1 VWLTLPY
8 RSTRFLPPWNASP
21 GGLELSEQSEQSE
34 QFEVLLHYLQQSR
47 GFDFTGYKRATLVRR
62 VQKRMSEVGIGDFS
76 EYLDYL
82 QVHPEEFAQLF
93 NTILINVTS
102 FFRDRD
108 AWDFLAREVIPRL
121 LERKPG
127 DEPIRCWC
135 AGTASGE
142 EAYSL
147 AMLLSEALGIE
158 TFIRRVKIYAT
169 DVDEEALAEAR
180 PSGNTSKDLE
190 NVPREYADRY
200 FELVGSRYMFRG
212 DLRRSLIFGRHDLV
226 QDAPISR
233 IDLLV
238 CRNTLMYFTA
248 ETQARVL
255 ARLHY
260 ALTDGGFLFLG
271 KAEMLLTH
279 THLFTPVELRQRI
292 FTKVPKMTLRDRLTL
307 VSQAGNAEAG
317 RHLDRQVRRLEM
329 VTEAMPLAQ
338 LVLDAAGNLALI
350 NEKARKWFRLHRRDV
365 GRPLQDLEISYRPL
379 ELRSLLEQAYTERR
393 PMTALNVERR
403 NGDNEVQHLD
413 VFVTPLFEKGTSL
426 LGASV
431 TFMDVSNSN
440 RLQDELERSR
450 QKLETAYEELQST
463 NEELETTNE
472 ELQSTVEELET
483 TNEELQSSNEELVTM
498 NEELEST
505 NSELQAING
514 ELRLRTD
521 EVEEVNSFMQS
532 VLANLQL
539 GVVVVDAEL
548 RVRMWYGR
556 SEDLWGLRPAEVQGQ
571 PLSNL
576 DIGLPVAEVQR
587 LARSCLTKA
596 KGTQELIVEATNR
609 RGRSIRCRI
618 VASPLRLGSG
628 PGVVL
633 LTEDLSEAARPGDG
647 DALQNER

>member
-1 VWLTLPY
+1 
-8 RSTRFLPPWNASP
+8 
-21 GGLELSEQSEQSE
+21 
-34 QFEVLLHYLQQSR
+34 
-47 GFDFTGYKRATLVRR
+47 
-62 VQKRMSEVGIGDFS
+62 
-76 EYLDYL
+76 
-82 QVHPEEFAQLF
+82 
-93 NTILINVTS
+93 
-102 FFRDRD
+102 
-108 AWDFLAREVIPRL
+108 
-121 LERKPG
+121 
-127 DEPIRCWC
+127 
-135 AGTASGE
+135 
-142 EAYSL
+142 
-147 AMLLSEALGIE
+147 
-158 TFIRRVKIYAT
+158 
-169 DVDEEALAEAR
+169 
-180 PSGNTSKDLE
+180 
-190 NVPREYADRY
+190 
-200 FELVGSRYMFRG
+200 
-212 DLRRSLIFGRHDLV
+212 
-226 QDAPISR
+226 
-233 IDLLV
+233 
-238 CRNTLMYFTA
+238 
-248 ETQARVL
+248 
-255 ARLHY
+255 
-260 ALTDGGFLFLG
+260 
-271 KAEMLLTH
+271 
-279 THLFTPVELRQRI
+279 
-292 FTKVPKMTLRDRLTL
+292 
-307 VSQAGNAEAG
+307 
-317 RHLDRQVRRLEM
+317 
-329 VTEAMPLAQ
+329 
-338 LVLDAAGNLALI
+338 
-350 NEKARKWFRLHRRDV
+350 
-365 GRPLQDLEISYRPL
+365 
-379 ELRSLLEQAYTERR
+379 
-393 PMTALNVERR
+393 
-403 NGDNEVQHLD
+403 
-413 VFVTPLFEKGTSL
+413 
-426 LGASV
+426 
-431 TFMDVSNSN
+431 MDVSNSN

-596 KGTQELIVEATNR
+596 KGTQELIIEATNR